1 MAPGVWTLKKKNSFL
16 IFCFVGDLVGC
27 ELCEMDQKEKKEKR
41 KRFISSSLDDCV
53 VWNSGWEPVPIS
65 IFLSSN
71 EIPEKRSPSQLTPI
85 VERTP
90 QKCIFFSPKSK
101 FLSILETEN
110 QTKVL
115 IFLFQLVL

>member
-1 MAPGVWTLKKKNSFL
+1 MFLFFLSFL
-16 IFCFVGDLVGC
+16 IFYFVGDLIGC
-27 ELCEMDQKEKKEKR
+27 ELCEMDQKRKEKK

-53 VWNSGWEPVPIS
+53 VWNSGWEPVSIS

-85 VERTP
+85 AERTP
-90 QKCIFFSPKSK
+90 QKCISFSPKPKSS
-101 FLSILETEN
+101 FILETEN

>member
-1 MAPGVWTLKKKNSFL
+1 MSLFFLSFL
-16 IFCFVGDLVGC
+16 IFCFVDDLIGC

-41 KRFISSSLDDCV
+41 KKIISSSLDDCV

-71 EIPEKRSPSQLTPI
+71 EIPEKRPPSQLTSI
-85 VERTP
+85 AEKTP
-90 QKCIFFSPKSK
+90 QKCIFSSSKPKFS
-101 FLSILETEN
+101 FILETEN
-110 QTKVL
+110 QTKIL